1 MEGIKLQSSF
11 VEGVRGHLEE
21 PFTLIDV
28 GCGGGIDSG
37 WHSFGTLLHAFGFD
51 PDIEDITRLQSE
63 EANPNVEYR
72 AAFVKAAGPYP
83 FQPGKPGSSTIS
95 RNPWTRLSVARTIE
109 LNEKQS
115 NESKVKLLN
124 LWPKRRLVDPSS
136 AIVLQEFFRERR
148 LHDIDFVK
156 IDVDGPDYEILI
168 SLDDCLHERQILGV
182 GIEVNFFG
190 SDRETDHTLHNVDR
204 YMKSKGFELFDLSVR
219 RYSMAALPSRY
230 VYASPA
236 QTEYGRPLQGDALYL
251 RDLGSGLYE
260 EFASGLSVSKLLKA
274 ACLFELFGLPDC
286 AADVLL
292 HFRDRMEP
300 AVPIRDFL
308 DQLVPTDISYAEYIH
323 RFEQN
328 DPSFFTPKARVKRR
342 LYPARRVLKKIA
354 ARMGV
359 AERLRL

>member
-1 MEGIKLQSSF
+1 VEGIKLKSSF
-11 VEGVRGHLEE
+11 VERVRGHLQE

-37 WHSFGTLLHAFGFD
+37 WHSFGTRLHAFGFD
-51 PDIEDITRLQSE
+51 PDVDDITRLQSE
-63 EANPNVEYR
+63 EGNPNVEYV
-72 AAFVKAAGPYP
+72 AAFVRAAGAHP
-83 FQPGKPGSSTIS
+83 FQPGKLDYSTLS
-95 RNPWTRLSVARTIE
+95 RNPWARLSVARTIE

-115 NESKVKLLN
+115 NDSKVKLLN
-124 LWPKRRLVDPSS
+124 LWPKKRLVQPSS
-136 AIVLQEFFRERR
+136 AIVLRDFFDERR
-148 LHDIDFVK
+148 LHAIDFVK
-156 IDVDGPDYEILI
+156 IDVDGSDYEILT

-190 SDRETDHTLHNVDR
+190 SDCETDHTLHNVDR

-260 EFASGLSVSKLLKA
+260 EFAGGLSVSKLLKA

-286 AADVLL
+286 AAEVLL
-292 HFRDRMEP
+292 CFQDRMEP
-300 AVPIRDFL
+300 AVPVRDLL
-308 DQLVPTDISYAEYIH
+308 DQLVPTDISHGEYLR
-323 RFEQN
+323 RFEKN

-354 ARMGV
+354 ARIGI